1 MSQAPP
7 IPMVWTLNQ
16 QTAMLRMAST
26 AAQSSVGCALQ
37 TLFMLNMVDTSK
49 SPALAEALNATEEL
63 ERVINELHRYNLHFV
78 QLIEA
83 LHTPKR

>member
-1 MSQAPP
+1 
-7 IPMVWTLNQ
+7 
-16 QTAMLRMAST
+16 
-26 AAQSSVGCALQ
+26 
-37 TLFMLNMVDTSK
+37 MLNMVDTSK